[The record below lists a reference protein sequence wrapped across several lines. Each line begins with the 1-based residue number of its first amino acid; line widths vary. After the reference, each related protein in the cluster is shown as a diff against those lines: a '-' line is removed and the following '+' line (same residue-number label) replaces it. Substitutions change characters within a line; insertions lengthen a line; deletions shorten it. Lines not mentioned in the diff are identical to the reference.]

1 MLAERQQPA
10 RVPPASLLH
19 ACKKR
24 ASLFRFL
31 HEILARD
38 SCTPLAQFSE
48 VLHASCTPTGHL
60 HACKLRA
67 RGLYH
72 TSSLNYLRYH
82 FPDVKRA
89 RACTCWSYSCTLKK
103 HEFSVQEVS
112 LARLFARF
120 SFAVTYYMCIH
131 AMVTTLC
138 ISNVSH
144 AMVAT
149 LPTLPKLH
157 VS

>member
-67 RGLYH
+67 RGLNH
-72 TSSLNYLRYH
+72 TSSLIYLRYH

-103 HEFSVQEVS
+103 HGFSVQEVS

-120 SFAVTYYMCIH
+120 SFAVRGWCGGGGT
-131 AMVTTLC
+131 
-138 ISNVSH
+138 
-144 AMVAT
+144 AT
-149 LPTLPKLH
+149 KSSKMRIELRVHVHVIPPTK
-157 VS
+157 